1 MDAIRMEAIPLIRPS
16 LEELIPKADSRYTLV
31 VMAAKRARTIMNVQQ
46 KRGGNLAEKPVTRAL
61 REIADGQ
68 IDFYRPAPGEVEE
81 TADDLQMPKAPAGR
95 DDGSL
100 ADLFAQLG
108 GSSDGR

>member
-1 MDAIRMEAIPLIRPS
+1 LIRPS
-16 LEELIPKADSRYTLV
+16 LEELIPMSDSRYTLV

-46 KRGGNLAEKPVTRAL
+46 KRGGSLAEKPVTRAL

-68 IDFYRPAPGEVEE
+68 IDFYRLAPGEVEE
-81 TADDLQMPKAPAGR
+81 TVDDFRARDASEGT
-95 DDGSL
+95 DDGPL

>member
-1 MDAIRMEAIPLIRPS
+1 MIRPS

-46 KRGGNLAEKPVTRAL
+46 RRGESLAEKPVTRAL
-61 REIADGQ
+61 REIADGSVE
-68 IDFYRPAPGEVEE
+68 FYRPAPGEAEE
-81 TADDLQMPKAPAGR
+81 TADDIKMPDVPVDRG
-95 DDGSL
+95 GPL
-100 ADLFAQLG
+100 ADLFEQLG

>member
-1 MDAIRMEAIPLIRPS
+1 MIRPS
-16 LEELIPKADSRYTLV
+16 LEELLLRSDSRYTLV

-61 REIADGQ
+61 REIAEGH
-68 IDFYRPAPGEVEE
+68 IEFYRPAPGEIEE
-81 TADDLQMPKAPAGR
+81 TADEMQMPGSSVDR
-95 DDGSL
+95 DGPL

>member
-1 MDAIRMEAIPLIRPS
+1 MIRPS
-16 LEELIPKADSRYTLV
+16 LEELIPMADSRYTLV

-81 TADDLQMPKAPAGR
+81 TVDDSRTLDASAGR
-95 DDGSL
+95 DDGL

>member
-1 MDAIRMEAIPLIRPS
+1 M
-16 LEELIPKADSRYTLV
+16 ADSRYTLV

-68 IDFYRPAPGEVEE
+68 IDFYRPAPGEIEE
-81 TADDLQMPKAPAGR
+81 TVDDFRMPDASVGTG
-95 DDGSL
+95 DGPL

>member
-1 MDAIRMEAIPLIRPS
+1 LIRPS
-16 LEELIPKADSRYTLV
+16 LEELVPMADSRYTLV

-46 KRGGNLAEKPVTRAL
+46 KRGGSLAEKPVTRAL

-68 IDFYRPAPGEVEE
+68 IDFYRPAPGEAEE
-81 TADDLQMPKAPAGR
+81 AVHDAQAPDASEDR
-95 DDGSL
+95 DDGL

>member
-1 MDAIRMEAIPLIRPS
+1 
-16 LEELIPKADSRYTLV
+16 
-31 VMAAKRARTIMNVQQ
+31 MAAKRARAIMNVQQ
-46 KRGGNLAEKPVTRAL
+46 KRGGSLAEKPVTRAL
-61 REIADGQ
+61 REIAEGH

-81 TADDLQMPKAPAGR
+81 TVDDFQMPDARIDR
-95 DDGSL
+95 DGPL

>member
-1 MDAIRMEAIPLIRPS
+1 MIRPS
-16 LEELIPKADSRYTLV
+16 LEELVPMADSRYTLV

-46 KRGGNLAEKPVTRAL
+46 KRGGSLAEKPVTRAL
-61 REIADGQ
+61 REIAAGQ
-68 IDFYRPAPGEVEE
+68 IDFYRPAPGELEE
-81 TADDLQMPKAPAGR
+81 TADDFRAPGASEGR
-95 DDGSL
+95 DDGPL

>member
-1 MDAIRMEAIPLIRPS
+1 MIRPS
-16 LEELIPKADSRYTLV
+16 LEELIPMADSRYTLV

-81 TADDLQMPKAPAGR
+81 TVDDFRTLDASAGR
-95 DDGSL
+95 DDGL

>member
-1 MDAIRMEAIPLIRPS
+1 MIRPS
-16 LEELIPKADSRYTLV
+16 LEELVPMADSRYTLV

-46 KRGGNLAEKPVTRAL
+46 KRGGSLAEKPVTRAL

-81 TADDLQMPKAPAGR
+81 AVDGFGAPDASGGR
-95 DDGSL
+95 DDGAL

>member
-1 MDAIRMEAIPLIRPS
+1 MIRPS
-16 LEELIPKADSRYTLV
+16 LEELIPMADSRYTLV

-46 KRGGNLAEKPVTRAL
+46 KRGGSLAEKPVTRAL

-81 TADDLQMPKAPAGR
+81 TGDGFQMPDAPIDR
-95 DDGSL
+95 DEPL

>member
-1 MDAIRMEAIPLIRPS
+1 MEATSLIRPS
-16 LEELIPKADSRYTLV
+16 LEELIPMADSRYTLV

-68 IDFYRPAPGEVEE
+68 IDFYRPAPGEIEE
-81 TADDLQMPKAPAGR
+81 TVDDFRMPDASVGTG
-95 DDGSL
+95 DGPL

>member
-1 MDAIRMEAIPLIRPS
+1 M
-16 LEELIPKADSRYTLV
+16 ADSRYTLV

-46 KRGGNLAEKPVTRAL
+46 KRGGSLAEKPVTRAL

-81 TADDLQMPKAPAGR
+81 AVDGFGAPDASGGR
-95 DDGSL
+95 DDGAL

>member
-1 MDAIRMEAIPLIRPS
+1 MIRPS
-16 LEELIPKADSRYTLV
+16 LEELVPMADSRYTLV

-46 KRGGNLAEKPVTRAL
+46 KRGGSLAEKPVTRAL

-68 IDFYRPAPGEVEE
+68 ISFYRPAPGEAEE
-81 TADDLQMPKAPAGR
+81 AVDGFDRPDGSEGR
-95 DDGSL
+95 DDGL

>member
-1 MDAIRMEAIPLIRPS
+1 MIRPS
-16 LEELIPKADSRYTLV
+16 LEELIPMADSRYTLV

-68 IDFYRPAPGEVEE
+68 IDFYRPAPGEIEE
-81 TADDLQMPKAPAGR
+81 TVDDFRMPDASVGTG
-95 DDGSL
+95 DGPL